1 VASINRCYSD
11 LSEGIDKKPTTS
23 ITAVVKQTAP
33 KLNEEERT
41 PTKSPPCKLCTQAK
55 PSTKPNLD
63 FDQQR

>member
-23 ITAVVKQTAP
+23 ITAVV
-33 KLNEEERT
+33 NEEERT